1 LLAQIQRTLDDE
13 RGCWNRKKREWTFPK
28 TKHKQ
33 QQHNATSKTTK
44 QTKTQN
50 KGRRIE
56 KYNKSQTKN
65 GNIQIHCSDASHRIY
80 IGYWLDK
87 KVAIRDQKEGE
98 RDGRW
103 TFK

>member
-13 RGCWNRKKREWTFPK
+13 RGCWNRKRENGHSQKQNTNSSSTTPRQKRQNKQRHK
-28 TKHKQ
+28 TKRGQ
-33 QQHNATSKTTK
+33 
-44 QTKTQN
+44 
-50 KGRRIE
+50 IE

-65 GNIQIHCSDASHRIY
+65 GMELHCSDASHRIY